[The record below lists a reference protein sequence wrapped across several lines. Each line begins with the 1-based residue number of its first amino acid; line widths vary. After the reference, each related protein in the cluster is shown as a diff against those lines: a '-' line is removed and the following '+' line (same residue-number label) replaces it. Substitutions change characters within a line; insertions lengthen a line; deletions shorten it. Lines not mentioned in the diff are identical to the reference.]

1 MRQAQTTSIYRSR
14 KTGEFRIQPF
24 GRLQNGTSQPFGEPV
39 RLPNDVSD
47 EELLKSVLENLA
59 KNDQQEYVFLQAAKV
74 PKEEWRR
81 ELREDQL
88 VGISRVESG
97 YRLVPSERMGNG
109 FGSIDDKVR
118 TVPSDEFLDTGGK
131 ILRELF
137 DEIP

>member
-1 MRQAQTTSIYRSR
+1 M
-14 KTGEFRIQPF
+14 
-24 GRLQNGTSQPFGEPV
+24 